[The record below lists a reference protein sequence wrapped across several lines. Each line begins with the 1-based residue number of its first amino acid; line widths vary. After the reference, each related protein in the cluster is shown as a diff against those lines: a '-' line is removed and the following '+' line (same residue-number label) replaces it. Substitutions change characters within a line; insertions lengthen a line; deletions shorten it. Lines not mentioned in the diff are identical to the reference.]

1 MDLYIIL
8 FGSLCINV
16 LMGWYLVRILR
27 KFLYISQ
34 GLSDLFLTLRS
45 FEVFTNSMYGMDSY
59 HGEPIIQELITKL
72 REVVYEIEEFRGI
85 FQYTLDDEM
94 EEELNAAQETI
105 EE

>member
-1 MDLYIIL
+1 
-8 FGSLCINV
+8 
-16 LMGWYLVRILR
+16 
-27 KFLYISQ
+27 
-34 GLSDLFLTLRS
+34 
-45 FEVFTNSMYGMDSY
+45 MYGMDSY

-72 REVVYEIEEFRGI
+72 REVVYEIEEFRDI